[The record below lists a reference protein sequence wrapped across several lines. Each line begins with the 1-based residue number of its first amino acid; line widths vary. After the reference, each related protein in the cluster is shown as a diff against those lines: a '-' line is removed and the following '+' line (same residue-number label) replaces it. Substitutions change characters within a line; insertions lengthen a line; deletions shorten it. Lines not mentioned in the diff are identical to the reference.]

1 MKIKIVVSVLVLLIR
16 VLVSKYVEF
25 PWFKYSPKYW

>member
-1 MKIKIVVSVLVLLIR
+1 MKIKIVVSVLVPLIR

-25 PWFKYSPKYW
+25 HGLSPKYW